1 MRVIEANGVNETNW
15 LGQVVIEVDFS
26 KLRNKFIYMVI
37 IVIII

>member
-1 MRVIEANGVNETNW
+1 MRIIETNGVNETNW

>member
-1 MRVIEANGVNETNW
+1 MRIIEANGVNETNW

-26 KLRNKFIYMVI
+26 KLRNKFIYIII